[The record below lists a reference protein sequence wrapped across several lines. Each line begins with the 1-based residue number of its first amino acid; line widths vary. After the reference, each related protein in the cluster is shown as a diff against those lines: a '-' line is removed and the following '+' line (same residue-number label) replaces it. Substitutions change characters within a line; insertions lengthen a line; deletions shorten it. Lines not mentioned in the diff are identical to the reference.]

1 MPRRTPAD
9 QLLIGAHTSA
19 AGGAYKALLE
29 GKSIGATTVQLFTAN
44 QKQWKGKPLTEE
56 MIDLFKKTLADTGLR
71 SIMSHAGY
79 LINLGS
85 PKPDIREKSI
95 RGFYEEVERCCDLG
109 ITYMNFHP
117 GAALD
122 GSREAC
128 LDRII
133 EGMFGVEDLIVDDET
148 RLLLETTAG
157 QGSTVGCTFEELAY
171 IIERTKDRLPV
182 GVCIDTCHIFA
193 AGYDIRTP
201 EGWKQTLKAF
211 DESVGLQHLYAFHLN
226 DSMKPLGSKRDR
238 HAPLGEG
245 EIGLESFKFLMTSDL
260 TRELPKYLE
269 TPGGC
274 PLWDKEIW
282 MLREYSRGKACV

>member
-19 AGGAYKALLE
+19 AGGAHNALIE

-44 QKQWKGKPLTEE
+44 QKQWKAKPLTEE
-56 MIDLFKKTLADTGLR
+56 RIALFKETLDETGL
-71 SIMSHAGY
+71 SEIMSHSSY

-85 PKPDIREKSI
+85 PNEDVREKSL
-95 RGFYEEVERCCDLG
+95 RAFHEEVERCNNLG

-122 GSREAC
+122 GSREEC

-133 EGMFGVEDLIVDDET
+133 EGMFVIEDLIVDDEDT

-193 AGYDIRTP
+193 AGYDIRTAK
-201 EGWKQTLKAF
+201 GWRETLQAF
-211 DESVGLQHLYAFHLN
+211 DALVGLEYLYAFHLN
-226 DSMKPLGSKRDR
+226 DSMKELDSHRDR
-238 HAPLGEG
+238 HANLGEG
-245 EIGLESFKFLMTSDL
+245 EIGLECFKFLMSSDL
-260 TRELPKYLE
+260 TREIPKYLE

-282 MLREYSRGKACV
+282 MLREYARGQKK